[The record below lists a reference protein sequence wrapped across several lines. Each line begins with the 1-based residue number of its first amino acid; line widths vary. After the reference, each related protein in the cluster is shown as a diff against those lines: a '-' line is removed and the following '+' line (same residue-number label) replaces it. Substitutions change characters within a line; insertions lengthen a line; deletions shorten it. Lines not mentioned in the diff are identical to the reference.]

1 MRFDDET
8 QGRATPRFAALIQ
21 NMELYPEIKTPRIP
35 EIEKEIIEFWEA
47 EKIFERSITERPDAP
62 AFTFY
67 EGPPSANGLPGIHHV
82 LSRSLKDV
90 FCRYKTLKGYR
101 VARKAGWDTHGLPVE
116 LQVEKEL
123 GITKKDVG
131 VSISI
136 EEYNQKCREAVMRF
150 KDVWDR
156 LTVRMG
162 YWLDLENPYVTFENG
177 YIESVWHLLKRLYD
191 KGLLYKGYTIQPYS
205 PAAGTGLSSHEL
217 NLPGCYKA
225 VKDTSAVAQ
234 FKATGRPAGLDNVYF
249 LAWTTTPW
257 TLPANAALAVGE
269 NIDYSFVETYNP
281 YTHLRVTVVLAQ
293 ALLGK
298 YFPSEN
304 AELDFDAFKPGDKKI
319 PFRVLKTVKGRDLVG
334 ERYEQLMPYVRP
346 EGDAFRVIAGDFV
359 STEDGT
365 GIVHIAPTFGSDDF
379 KVAAKNNVPAIVV
392 TRKVENWDAS
402 FCRSEEETEPVVDKE
417 GKFVPEITDFAGRYV
432 KNYTDDPHYVSVDID
447 IAVKLKQENKAFKVE
462 KYEHNYPHCWRTD
475 KPVLYYPLDSW
486 FIKTSAYRERMAEIN
501 KTIHWKPESTGT
513 GRFGNWLENVNDWN
527 LSRSRY
533 WGIPLPIWTNEGG
546 NKIKCIG
553 SVEELAR
560 EVEYAMQNGVTDQP
574 FTPEQLRAGDFDL
587 HKPYMDRV
595 KLYDPECGPLHRQP
609 DLIDVWFDS
618 GAMPFAQH
626 HYPFENEKAFGESFP
641 ADFIAEGVDQTRG
654 WFYTLHA
661 IAVLLEDKP
670 AYKNVIANG
679 LVLDKDGRKMSKRL
693 GNAVEPFA
701 VMEEWGADVLRWY
714 MLENVSP
721 WENLRFNMDGLVET
735 YRKFFVTL
743 YNTYGFFALY
753 ANIDKFAMDET
764 NLTPVPERPSMD
776 RWILSRLQSLIAHV
790 EREYENYE
798 PTRAARAIQH
808 FVVEELSNWYVRLN
822 RRRFWKGEMN
832 VDKKAAYET
841 LYECLMAAV
850 QLMSPIA
857 PFSSEKLYRCLTGPV
872 RERAKA
878 LGTPLCHDSVHLT
891 AFAQPEPKLIE
902 PDLDFRMEKAQAICS
917 LGRSIRRKHNLKVR
931 IPLQKVMLPAL
942 DEAEAAAILAEKEL
956 IMSELNVKE
965 VEIIPAGFLVKKAK
979 PNFKLLGK
987 KLGPKMKAVQA
998 ALENLAPEAIAAF
1011 ERDGQTT
1018 LELAD
1023 GPVTLVGEEIE
1034 LTTLEVPGLDVAT
1047 DGKTT
1052 VALDI
1057 AVTEALRLEGT
1068 ARELVNRIQNRRKD
1082 LDFEVTDK
1090 IRVVL
1095 SENDA
1100 WNLAVQAHKDFIASE
1115 VLAVSVELGP
1125 APGGAEIEIDET
1137 TGKLYVERV

>member
-1 MRFDDET
+1 
-8 QGRATPRFAALIQ
+8 
-21 NMELYPEIKTPRIP
+21 MELYPEIKTPHIP
-35 EIEKEIIEFWEA
+35 EIEKEIIEFWER
-47 EKIFERSITERPDAP
+47 EKIFERSINERPDAP

-82 LSRSLKDV
+82 LSRTLKDV
-90 FCRYKTLKGYR
+90 FCRYKTLQGYR

-131 VSISI
+131 VTISV
-136 EEYNQKCREAVMRF
+136 EEYNRKCREAVMRF

-156 LTVRMG
+156 LTTRMG
-162 YWLDLENPYVTFENG
+162 YWLDLENPYVTFEND
-177 YIESVWHLLKRLYD
+177 YIESVWHLLKRLFD

-217 NLPGCYKA
+217 NLPGCYKE
-225 VKDTSAVAQ
+225 VKDTSVVAQ
-234 FKATGRPAGLDNVYF
+234 FKATGFENTYF

-269 NIDYSFVETYNP
+269 NIDYVFVETYNP
-281 YTHLRVTVVLAQ
+281 YTHLRGTVVLAQ
-293 ALLGK
+293 ALLHK
-298 YFPSEN
+298 YFPAEN
-304 AELDFDAFKPGDKKI
+304 AALDFDAFKAGDKKI
-319 PFRVLKTVKGRDLVG
+319 PFRVLKTVKGAELVG
-334 ERYEQLMPYVRP
+334 QRYEQLLPYIQP

-379 KVAAKNNVPAIVV
+379 RVAAKNNISAVVV
-392 TRKVENWDAS
+392 TRKLENPADAY
-402 FCRSEEETEPVVDKE
+402 CAKESETLPIVDKE

-432 KNYTDDPHYVSVDID
+432 KNYTDDPDYVPVDID

-486 FIKTSAYRERMAEIN
+486 FVKTSAYRERMAEIN
-501 KTIHWKPESTGT
+501 KTINWKPESTGT

-533 WGIPLPIWTNEGG
+533 WGIPLPIWANEAG
-546 NKIKCIG
+546 NKFKCIG
-553 SVEELAR
+553 SVEELAK
-560 EVEYAMQNGVTDQP
+560 EIEYAIQNGVADQP
-574 FTPEQLRAGDFDL
+574 FTPEGLRSGDFDL
-587 HKPYMDRV
+587 HRPYIDGV
-595 KLYDPECGPLHRQP
+595 KLYDPECGVMLRQP

-626 HYPFENEKAFGESFP
+626 HYPFENQKAFQESFP

-679 LVLDKDGRKMSKRL
+679 IVLDKDGRKMSKRL

-721 WENLRFNMDGLVET
+721 WENLRFNIDGLVET

-753 ANIDKFAMDET
+753 ANIDGFVVDET
-764 NLTPVPERPSMD
+764 NVTPVENRPGMD
-776 RWILSRLQSLIAHV
+776 RWIVSRLQSLITHV

-798 PTRAARAIQH
+798 PTRAARAVQH

-832 VDKKAAYET
+832 EDKKAAYET
-841 LYECLMAAV
+841 LYECLTAV
-850 QLMSPIA
+850 VRLMSPIA
-857 PFSSEKLYRCLTGPV
+857 PFSSEKIYRCLTGPI
-872 RERAKA
+872 RDRAQTSKTLLPA
-878 LGTPLCHDSVHLT
+878 DSVHLSK
-891 AFAQPEPKLIE
+891 FPRPEARYIDAE
-902 PDLDFRMEKAQAICS
+902 LDFRMEKAQAACS
-917 LGRSIRRKHNLKVR
+917 LGRSIRRKHNIMVR
-931 IPLQKVMLPAL
+931 IPLQKAMLVAL
-942 DEAEAAAILAEKEL
+942 DETEANAILAEKEL
-956 IMSELNVKE
+956 IMSELNVKS
-965 VEIIPAGFLVKKAK
+965 VEIIPPHFLVKKAK

-987 KLGPKMKAVQA
+987 KLGPKMKAVQS
-998 ALENLAPEAIAAF
+998 ALENLSSDEVAAF
-1011 ERDGQTT
+1011 ERDGQIT
-1018 LELAD
+1018 LALAD

-1034 LTTLEVPGLDVAT
+1034 LTTLEVPGLDVAG

-1082 LDFEVTDK
+1082 LDFDVTDR

-1095 SENDA
+1095 SENEA
-1100 WNLAVQAHKDFIASE
+1100 WNIAVKAHKDFIASE
-1115 VLAVSVELGP
+1115 VLAVSLELGTVTE
-1125 APGGAEIEIDET
+1125 GAEIEIDEAV
-1137 TGKLYVERV
+1137 GKLYVERV

>member
-1 MRFDDET
+1 
-8 QGRATPRFAALIQ
+8 
-21 NMELYPEIKTPRIP
+21 MELYPEIKTPNIP
-35 EIEKEIIEFWEA
+35 AIEKEIIEFWES
-47 EKIFERSITERPDAP
+47 EKIFERSTAERPDAP

-82 LSRSLKDV
+82 LSRTLKDV

-131 VSISI
+131 VSISVQ
-136 EEYNQKCREAVMRF
+136 EYNRKCREAVMRF

-156 LTVRMG
+156 LTIRMG
-162 YWLDLENPYVTFENG
+162 YWLDLENPYVTFENE
-177 YIESVWHLLKRLYD
+177 YIESVWHLLKRLFD
-191 KGLLYKGYTIQPYS
+191 RGLLYKGYTIQPYS

-217 NLPGCYKA
+217 NLPGCYKP
-225 VKDTSAVAQ
+225 VKDTSVVAQ
-234 FKATGRPAGLDNVYF
+234 FKATGRPAGMDNVYF

-281 YTHLRVTVVLAQ
+281 YTYLRVKVVLAQ
-293 ALLGK
+293 ALLHR
-298 YFPSEN
+298 YFPPEN
-304 AELDFDAFKPGDKKI
+304 ERLDFTAFQPGDKKI
-319 PFRVLKTVKGRDLVG
+319 PFRILTTVKGSELVG
-334 ERYEQLMPYVRP
+334 ERYEQLMPYIRP

-359 STEDGT
+359 STDDGT

-379 KVAAKNNVPAIVV
+379 RVAAKNNIPAIVV
-392 TRKVENWDAS
+392 KRKIETENGNPS
-402 FCRSEEETEPVVDKE
+402 LCQREEEIQPIVDRE
-417 GKFVPEITDFAGRYV
+417 GKYVPEIVDFAGRYV
-432 KNYTDDPHYVSVDID
+432 KNYTDDPNFVSLDVD
-447 IAVKLKQENKAFKVE
+447 IAVKLKQENKAFRVE

-486 FIKTSAYRERMAEIN
+486 FIKTSAFRERMVEIN
-501 KTIHWKPESTGT
+501 KTIQWKPESTGT

-527 LSRSRY
+527 LSRSRF
-533 WGIPLPIWTNEGG
+533 WGIPLPIWANDAG
-546 NKIKCIG
+546 NQFKCIG
-553 SVEELAR
+553 SIEELAR
-560 EVEYAMQNGVTDQP
+560 EIEYAVQHGFTDQP
-574 FTPEQLRAGDFDL
+574 YTPEQLRTGKFDL
-587 HKPYMDRV
+587 HKPYIDRV
-595 KLYDPECGPLHRQP
+595 ILYDPECGAMRRQP

-626 HYPFENEKAFGESFP
+626 HYPFENREVFAQSFP

-753 ANIDKFAMDET
+753 ANIDHFTYNNAEV
-764 NLTPVPERPSMD
+764 TPVAERPPMD
-776 RWILSRLQSLIAHV
+776 RWIVSRLQSLIAYT
-790 EREYENYE
+790 EKEYENYE
-798 PTRAARAIQH
+798 PTRVARAIQH

-832 VDKKAAYET
+832 QDKKAAYQT
-841 LYECLMAAV
+841 LYECLTTIAK
-850 QLMSPIA
+850 LMSPIA
-857 PFSSEKLYRCLTGPV
+857 PFSSEKIYRCLTGPMRGANRKFPTSSV
-872 RERAKA
+872 Y
-878 LGTPLCHDSVHLT
+878 DSVHLSS
-891 AFAQPEPKLIE
+891 FPVPEPRWIDPE
-902 PDLDFRMEKAQAICS
+902 LDYRMEKAQAICS
-917 LGRSIRRKHNLKVR
+917 LGRSIRRKHNIKVR
-931 IPLQKVMLPAL
+931 IPLKKAMLPAL
-942 DEAEAAAILAEKEL
+942 DAQEAQAILAEKEL
-956 IMSELNVKE
+956 IMSELNVKD
-965 VEIIPAGFLVKKAK
+965 VEIIPPGFLVKKAK
-979 PNFKLLGK
+979 PNFRLLGK
-987 KLGPKMKAVQA
+987 KLGPKMKSVQT
-998 ALENLAPEAIAAF
+998 ALENLSSEAIAAY
-1011 ERDGQTT
+1011 ERDGQLT
-1018 LELAD
+1018 LELLD
-1023 GPVTLVGEEIE
+1023 GPVVLSGDEIE
-1034 LTTLEVPGLDVAT
+1034 LTTLEVPGLDVAG

-1057 AVTEALRLEGT
+1057 VVTDELRLEGT

-1090 IRVVL
+1090 IKVVL
-1095 SENDA
+1095 SENTA
-1100 WNLAVQAHKDFIASE
+1100 WNLAVQAHKEFIAAE
-1115 VLAVSVELGP
+1115 TLAVSLEIGDVSDGT
-1125 APGGAEIEIDET
+1125 EIEIDEAR
-1137 TGKLYVERV
+1137 GLLHVERV